1 MPAKISMSINNG
13 NSLSYLA
20 AAHAQ
25 AQAQKAAPKVSG
37 SLNSPMV
44 GRIQY
49 ARPGCG
55 SCGK

>member
-1 MPAKISMSINNG
+1 MPAKIQMSINNG
-13 NSLSYLA
+13 NYSANYLA
-20 AAHAQ
+20 ALKTQ
-25 AQAQKAAPKVSG
+25 QSKQVMPKVSG

>member
-1 MPAKISMSINNG
+1 MPAKIQMSINNG
-13 NSLSYLA
+13 NYSANYLA
-20 AAHAQ
+20 AVKAQ
-25 AQAQKAAPKVSG
+25 AKPVMPNVSG